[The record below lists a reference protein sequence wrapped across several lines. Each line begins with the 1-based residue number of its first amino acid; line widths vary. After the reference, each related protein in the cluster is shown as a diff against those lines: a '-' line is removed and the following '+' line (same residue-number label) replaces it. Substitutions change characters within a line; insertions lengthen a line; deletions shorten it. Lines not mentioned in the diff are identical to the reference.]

1 VSATAGDCRQFRY
14 SRQSGGTDEGAKLKI
29 TDVEAIVLRQP
40 VLDDGIADGSQ
51 DDLVILVHTDEGITG
66 IGEVDSAPE
75 AVRAMVRAPGSHAI
89 ANSLHD
95 LLVGEDPLEPERL
108 WHKMYRGL
116 IYVGR
121 RGIALHAIS
130 GIDIA
135 LWDIKGKAAGKPV
148 SELIGTPL
156 RDKVRAYASMLMP
169 DDPSE
174 VRERVGALREQGF
187 TAVKL
192 GWGPLGADAERDV
205 ELAAAAVDA
214 GGEGMTVL
222 IDAGL
227 GYVADAKK
235 AIGAARG
242 LEELGVFWFEEPF
255 EPDEYEAY
263 AELADTVDIRVAAGE
278 QDTTL
283 WGFRELIERGHVDL
297 VQPDVTRCGG
307 ITELLRIAEFA
318 RSRGVET
325 VPHAWK
331 SGIIKAASLHVNAV
345 LPDALYQEYCIADT
359 PINTSLTR
367 ERLPIDADGMVA
379 VPTGPGLG
387 VTLDDDVMA
396 RYRVD

>member
-1 VSATAGDCRQFRY
+1 M
-14 SRQSGGTDEGAKLKI
+14 
-29 TDVEAIVLRQP
+29 EAVVLRQP
-40 VLDDGIADGSQ
+40 VLDEGIADGSQ
-51 DDLVILVHTDEGITG
+51 DDLVVLIRTDEGITG

-75 AVRAMVRAPGSHAI
+75 AVRSLIDAPGSHAI
-89 ANSLHD
+89 ANSLHE
-95 LLVGEDPLEPERL
+95 LLVGEDPLDVERL

-116 IYVGR
+116 IYIGR
-121 RGIALHAIS
+121 RGIALHALS

-135 LWDIKGKAAGKPV
+135 LWDIKGKALGKPV

-156 RDKVRAYASMLMP
+156 RDRVRAYASMLMP
-169 DDPSE
+169 DEPAE
-174 VRERVGALREQGF
+174 VRERVSALREQGF

-192 GWGPLGADAERDV
+192 GWGPLGADASKDV
-205 ELAAAAVDA
+205 ELARAAVEA
-214 GGEGMTVL
+214 GGEGMTIL

-227 GYVADAKK
+227 GYGADAAT
-235 AIGAARG
+235 AIRVGNE
-242 LEELGVFWFEEPF
+242 LHELGVFWLEEPF

-263 AELADTVDIRVAAGE
+263 AELADAVEIRVAAGE

-307 ITELLRIAEFA
+307 ITELLRIAAFA
-318 RSRGVET
+318 RERGVET

-345 LPDALYQEYCIADT
+345 LPDALFQEYCVAET
-359 PINTSLTR
+359 PINTMLTR
-367 ERLPIDADGMVA
+367 ERLPIDSDGFVA

-387 VTLDDDVMA
+387 VELDDEVMA
-396 RYRVD
+396 RYRVP

>member
-1 VSATAGDCRQFRY
+1 V
-14 SRQSGGTDEGAKLKI
+14 KI

-40 VLDDGIADGSQ
+40 AVDDHIADGSQ
-51 DDLVILVHTDEGITG
+51 DDLVILVRTDEGITG

-75 AVRAMVRAPGSHAI
+75 AVRALVQAPGSHAI

-95 LLVGEDPLEPERL
+95 ILVGEDPLDPAQL
-108 WHKMYRGL
+108 WEKMYRGL
-116 IYVGR
+116 IYIGR

-135 LWDIKGKAAGKPV
+135 LWDIKGKAEGKAV
-148 SELIGTPL
+148 CELIGTPR

-169 DDPSE
+169 DEPA
-174 VRERVGALREQGF
+174 VVTERVSKLRDDGF

-192 GWGPLGADAERDV
+192 GWGPLGADPAHDLA
-205 ELAAAAVDA
+205 LAAAAVEA
-214 GGEGMTVL
+214 GGNGVTIL
-222 IDAGL
+222 IDAGH
-227 GYVADAKK
+227 GYVADAGK
-235 AIGAARG
+235 AIGVARG
-242 LEELGVFWFEEPF
+242 LEELGVFWLEEPF
-255 EPDEYEAY
+255 LPDEYEAY

-345 LPDALYQEYCIADT
+345 LPDAIYQEYCIAET
-359 PINTSLTR
+359 PINTSLTN
-367 ERLPIDADGMVA
+367 ERLPIDSDGFLE

-387 VTLDDDVMA
+387 ISLDEDVLA